1 MGMKPKNTI
10 PPVPE
15 LPKTSVNPQ
24 PRNEASPVAPAKKEK
39 AGDDKVLAEKQYLS
53 DGLKASTMTK
63 ADWSAKDRSIAML
76 ALIADVYKSPVV
88 AQQAVGH
95 NDAEVLALIDK
106 HFTHALALYE
116 NNK

>member
-1 MGMKPKNTI
+1 MGMIKKAKVSEV

-24 PRNEASPVAPAKKEK
+24 PRNEASPVAPAKVVKAVER
-39 AGDDKVLAEKQYLS
+39 AGDDKILNEK
-53 DGLKASTMTK
+53 MTK
-63 ADWSAKDRSIAML
+63 ADWGAKDRSIAML

-106 HFTHALALYE
+106 HFTHALKLYE
-116 NNK
+116 DNK